1 MSEIGSFKYNCNYNS
16 NLDLDNLISDS
27 VKLPI
32 SKDRNKFI
40 VVGSRSHMS
49 KETELYIE
57 EMKKLYGSVEI
68 LSRGSSLK
76 ICMIAEGKADV
87 YPRYAPTMEWDTAAG
102 HAIAKYAGFDVLQFK
117 TKKEVK
123 YNKKNLLNPWFIVK

>member
-1 MSEIGSFKYNCNYNS
+1 
-16 NLDLDNLISDS
+16 
-27 VKLPI
+27 
-32 SKDRNKFI
+32 
-40 VVGSRSHMS
+40 MS

-57 EMKKLYGSVEI
+57 EMKKLHGSVEI

-117 TKKEVK
+117 TEKEVK